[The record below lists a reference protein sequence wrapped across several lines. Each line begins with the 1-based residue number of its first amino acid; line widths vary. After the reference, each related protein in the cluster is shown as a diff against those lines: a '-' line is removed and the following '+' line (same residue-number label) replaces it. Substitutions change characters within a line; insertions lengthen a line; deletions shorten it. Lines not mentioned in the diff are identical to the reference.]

1 MQNPVGAVQ
10 TEQWSWILQTV
21 WRWIWGGLSWIL
33 DWQTYV
39 FQLVAGGESFWAIV
53 AKFVLLFFPAT
64 VLVAGVWGTMVSLY
78 TIPFRSGRGR
88 FLASLLMSWWDVVRM
103 VWFYWLGLFR
113 FLIVFVGWIWGLL
126 RLAVSMVWRTLKSA
140 VTSPFAL
147 LDSTSRSPGVPW
159 IAFVLL
165 LFWSMIEAT
174 IFTFTLRPTMAE
186 LLADL
191 TGYEVNP
198 VFLVVILWFFL
209 FIIIG
214 GSFACIQ
221 VLNDAIKTR
230 QVGQIVFM
238 VLVEITVALFEVL
251 FLYRELI
258 DAITPWLAQQGIELG
273 VFGTLTLAFLGW
285 VGVRGMT
292 WFLFGRFGAPAL
304 LAILGRQ
311 AMEGQGAARAPSPAA
326 RAPSPS
332 ADQEFWLGPIKAL
345 KAEHEWFKKEAWA
358 LVELATLPVLQL
370 LAAGFNFGVVVILGR
385 AHFTLPFRSLDQVL
399 ASTPF
404 VGGAKAAEGGAS

>member
-1 MQNPVGAVQ
+1 MQNPIGTVQ

-21 WRWIWGGLSWIL
+21 WGWIWAGLSWIIV
-33 DWQTYV
+33 W
-39 FQLVAGGESFWAIV
+39 ESFLFR
-53 AKFVLLFFPAT
+53 FVLTGSSFWETFFKFLFLFFPTT

-88 FLASLLMSWWDVVRM
+88 FLAALLMSWWDVARM
-103 VWFYWLGLFR
+103 AWFYWFGLVR
-113 FLIVFVGWIWGLL
+113 FLVVFIGSMWGLL
-126 RLAVSMVWRTLKSA
+126 RLAVSLILRTLKNLI
-140 VTSPFAL
+140 TSPFAL
-147 LDSTSRSPGVPW
+147 LDSTSRQPGVPW

-165 LFWSMIEAT
+165 VFWSAIEAT

-191 TGYEVNP
+191 TGYAVNP
-198 VFLVVILWFFL
+198 LALVVLLWFFL

-221 VLNDAIKTR
+221 VLNEAIKTR
-230 QVGQIVFM
+230 AVGQIVSM

-258 DAITPWLAQQGIELG
+258 DAITPWLAQQGFQLG
-273 VFGTLTLAFLGW
+273 IGGTLGLAFLGW

-292 WFLFGRFGAPAL
+292 WFLFGRFGTPAL
-304 LAILGRQ
+304 ISVLGRK
-311 AMEGQGAARAPSPAA
+311 AMEGVGGGAPRG
-326 RAPSPS
+326 
-332 ADQEFWLGPIKAL
+332 ADSGADAELWRGPIQAL
-345 KAEHEWFKKEAWA
+345 KAEHEWFKKEAQH
-358 LVELATLPVLQL
+358 LVELLTLPVLQL
-370 LAAGFNFGVVVILGR
+370 LAAGFNFGVVAILGKP
-385 AHFTLPFRSLDQVL
+385 HFTLPFRSLDQVL

-404 VGGAKAAEGGAS
+404 VSTKSAEERTV

>member
-1 MQNPVGAVQ
+1 MQGPLGTGQ

-21 WRWIWGGLSWIL
+21 TGWVWAGLAWIVV
-33 DWQTYV
+33 WQSMLFRFV
-39 FQLVAGGESFWAIV
+39 VSGSSFWEAFW
-53 AKFVLLFFPAT
+53 KFLFLFFPT
-64 VLVAGVWGTMVSLY
+64 VVVVAGVWGTMVSLY

-88 FLASLLMSWWDVVRM
+88 FLAALLMSWWDVARM
-103 VWFYWLGLFR
+103 AWFYWFGLVR
-113 FLIVFVGWIWGLL
+113 FLVVLIGSIWGLL
-126 RLAVSMVWRTLKSA
+126 RLGVSLLWRTLKQL

-147 LDSTSRSPGVPW
+147 LDSTSRQPGVPW

-165 LFWSMIEAT
+165 VFWSAIEAT

-191 TGYEVNP
+191 TGYSVNP
-198 VFLVVILWFFL
+198 LALVLLLWFFL

-221 VLNDAIKTR
+221 VLNEAIRTR
-230 QVGQIVFM
+230 AVGQIVSM

-258 DAITPWLAQQGIELG
+258 DAITPWLAQQGFQLG
-273 VFGTLTLAFLGW
+273 IVGTLGLAFLGW

-292 WFLFGRFGAPAL
+292 WFLFGRFGTPAL
-304 LAILGRQ
+304 ISILGRQ
-311 AMEGQGAARAPSPAA
+311 QMEGLAGGPAGGGGAADAELWR
-326 RAPSPS
+326 
-332 ADQEFWLGPIKAL
+332 GPIQAL
-345 KAEHEWFKKEAWA
+345 KAEHEWFKKEAQH
-358 LVELATLPVLQL
+358 LVELLTLPVLQL
-370 LAAGFNFGVVVILGR
+370 LAAGFNFGVVVILGKP
-385 AHFTLPFRSLDQVL
+385 HFTLPFKSIDQVL

-404 VGGAKAAEGGAS
+404 IGSKTAEHSTV

>member
-103 VWFYWLGLFR
+103 VWFYWLGLVR
-113 FLIVFVGWIWGLL
+113 FLVVFVGWIWGLL
-126 RLAVSMVWRTLKSA
+126 RLTVSMVWRTLKSA

-147 LDSTSRSPGVPW
+147 LDSSSRSPGVPW

-198 VFLVVILWFFL
+198 LFLVVILWFFL

-326 RAPSPS
+326 
-332 ADQEFWLGPIKAL
+332 DQEFWLGPIKAL

-404 VGGAKAAEGGAS
+404 VGGTKAAEGGAS

>member
-1 MQNPVGAVQ
+1 
-10 TEQWSWILQTV
+10 
-21 WRWIWGGLSWIL
+21 
-33 DWQTYV
+33 
-39 FQLVAGGESFWAIV
+39 
-53 AKFVLLFFPAT
+53 

-78 TIPFRSGRGR
+78 TLPFRSGRGR
-88 FLASLLMSWWDVVRM
+88 FLASLLMSWWDAVRM
-103 VWFYWLGLFR
+103 VWFYWVGLVR
-113 FLIVFVGWIWGLL
+113 FLIVFVGWLWGLL
-126 RLAVSMVWRTLKSA
+126 KLAVGMVWRTLKSA
-140 VTSPFAL
+140 VTSPFAM
-147 LDSTSRSPGVPW
+147 LDATSRQPGVPW

-165 LFWSMIEAT
+165 IFWSMIEAT
-174 IFTFTLRPTMAE
+174 IFTFTLRPTMSE

-198 VFLVVILWFFL
+198 LVLIVMLWFFL

-230 QVGQIVFM
+230 QFGQIVFM
-238 VLVEITVALFEVL
+238 VMVEITVALFEVL

-273 VFGTLTLAFLGW
+273 VFGTLFLAFLGW

-311 AMEGQGAARAPSPAA
+311 KMEGQGAARESSAA
-326 RAPSPS
+326 AQ
-332 ADQEFWLGPIKAL
+332 QEFWLGPIKAL
-345 KAEHEWFKKEAWA
+345 KAEHEWFKKEAWG

-370 LAAGFNFGVVVILGR
+370 IAAGFNFLVVVILGR
-385 AHFTLPFRSLDQVL
+385 AHFTLPFRSLEQVL

-404 VGGAKAAEGGAS
+404 AGGAKAAEGGAS

>member
-1 MQNPVGAVQ
+1 MQSPIGTAQ

-21 WRWIWGGLSWIL
+21 WGWIWGGLSWII
-33 DWQTYV
+33 DWQRQV
-39 FQLVAGGESFWAIV
+39 FEVAVVADSFWV
-53 AKFVLLFFPAT
+53 AVGKAVLLFFPAT

-88 FLASLLMSWWDVVRM
+88 FLASLLMSWWDVARM
-103 VWFYWLGLFR
+103 AWFYWFGLAR
-113 FLIVFVGWIWGLL
+113 FLLVFVGWIWGLL
-126 RLAVSMVWRTLKSA
+126 RLAVGLFWRTLKNL
-140 VTSPFAL
+140 VTSPFAM
-147 LDSTSRSPGVPW
+147 LDSSSRQPGVPW

-174 IFTFTLRPTMAE
+174 IFTFTLRPTMSE

-191 TGYEVNP
+191 TGYEVNALM
-198 VFLVVILWFFL
+198 LVVILWFFL

-230 QVGQIVFM
+230 AVGQIVSM

-273 VFGTLTLAFLGW
+273 VFGTLGLALLGW

-292 WFLFGRFGAPAL
+292 WFLFGRFGTPAL
-304 LAILGRQ
+304 LAILGRK
-311 AMEGQGAARAPSPAA
+311 AMEGQGAARDVSSAA
-326 RAPSPS
+326 DAEYWR
-332 ADQEFWLGPIKAL
+332 GPINAL
-345 KAEHEWFKKEAWA
+345 KAEHEWFKKEAQH
-358 LVELATLPVLQL
+358 LVELLTLPVLQL

-404 VGGAKAAEGGAS
+404 IGGKSAEGGAA

>member
-1 MQNPVGAVQ
+1 MQDPVGTAQ

-21 WRWIWGGLSWIL
+21 WGWIWGGLSWIL
-33 DWQTYV
+33 DWQAAV
-39 FQLVAGGESFWAIV
+39 FGVVIGGESFWAV
-53 AKFVLLFFPAT
+53 VGKSLLLFFPAT

-88 FLASLLMSWWDVVRM
+88 FLASLLMSWWDAVRM
-103 VWFYWLGLFR
+103 AWFYWFGLARFLLVFAGWLWGLFR
-113 FLIVFVGWIWGLL
+113 LAIGLF
-126 RLAVSMVWRTLKSA
+126 WRTLKNL

-147 LDSTSRSPGVPW
+147 LDSTSRQPGVPW

-165 LFWSMIEAT
+165 LFWSAIEAT
-174 IFTFTLRPTMAE
+174 IFTFTLRPTMSE

-198 VFLVVILWFFL
+198 VILVLILWFFL

-221 VLNDAIKTR
+221 VLNDAVKTR
-230 QVGQIVFM
+230 RVGQIVFM
-238 VLVEITVALFEVL
+238 VLVELSVALFEVL

-258 DAITPWLAQQGIELG
+258 DAITPWLAQQGVELG
-273 VFGTLTLAFLGW
+273 VVGTLTLAFLGW

-292 WFLFGRFGAPAL
+292 WFLFGQFGAPAL
-304 LAILGRQ
+304 LSILGRQ
-311 AMEGQGAARAPSPAA
+311 AMAGLGAAREVSSTAEA
-326 RAPSPS
+326 
-332 ADQEFWLGPIKAL
+332 EFWRGPINAL
-345 KAEHEWFKKEAWA
+345 KAEHEWFKKEAQH
-358 LVELATLPVLQL
+358 LVELLTLPVLQL
-370 LAAGFNFGVVVILGR
+370 LAAGFNFGVVLIVGKP
-385 AHFTLPFRSLDQVL
+385 HFNLPFRSLDQVL

-404 VGGAKAAEGGAS
+404 LGTKTAEGGAA

>member
-1 MQNPVGAVQ
+1 MQNPVGSVQ

-21 WRWIWGGLSWIL
+21 WGWIWGGLSWIL
-33 DWQTYV
+33 DWQRYV
-39 FQLVAGGESFWAIV
+39 FQVVAGGESFWGMV

-78 TIPFRSGRGR
+78 TIPFRSGRGG

-103 VWFYWLGLFR
+103 VWFYWLGLGR
-113 FLIVFVGWIWGLL
+113 FLLVLVGWIWGLL
-126 RLAVSMVWRTLKSA
+126 KLAVGMIWRTLKSA
-140 VTSPFAL
+140 ITSPFAL
-147 LDSTSRSPGVPW
+147 LDSTSRQPGVPW

-165 LFWSMIEAT
+165 IFWSMIEAT
-174 IFTFTLRPTMAE
+174 IFTFTLRPTMSE

-198 VFLVVILWFFL
+198 LFLVVLLWLFL

-238 VLVEITVALFEVL
+238 ILVEITVALFEVL

-304 LAILGRQ
+304 LSILGRQ
-311 AMEGQGAARAPSPAA
+311 AMAGQSGAPQPSPMAN
-326 RAPSPS
+326 
-332 ADQEFWLGPIKAL
+332 QEFWFGPIKAL
-345 KAEHEWFKKEAWA
+345 KAEHEWFKKEAWE

-404 VGGAKAAEGGAS
+404 VSGAKAAAGGAP

>member
-33 DWQTYV
+33 DWQAYV
-39 FQLVAGGESFWAIV
+39 FQVVAGGESFWATV

-103 VWFYWLGLFR
+103 VWFYWLGLVR
-113 FLIVFVGWIWGLL
+113 FLVVFVGWIWGLL
-126 RLAVSMVWRTLKSA
+126 RLTVSMVWRTLKSA

-147 LDSTSRSPGVPW
+147 LDSSSRSPGVPW

-198 VFLVVILWFFL
+198 LFLVVILWFFL

-326 RAPSPS
+326 
-332 ADQEFWLGPIKAL
+332 DQEFWLGPIKAL

>member
-1 MQNPVGAVQ
+1 MQNPVGSVQ

-21 WRWIWGGLSWIL
+21 WGWIWGGLSWIL
-33 DWQTYV
+33 DWQRYV
-39 FQLVAGGESFWAIV
+39 FQVVAGGESFWGMV

-78 TIPFRSGRGR
+78 TIPFRSGRGG

-103 VWFYWLGLFR
+103 VWFYWLGLGR
-113 FLIVFVGWIWGLL
+113 FLLVLVGWIWGLL
-126 RLAVSMVWRTLKSA
+126 KLAVGMIWRTLKSA
-140 VTSPFAL
+140 ITSPFAL
-147 LDSTSRSPGVPW
+147 LDSTSRQPGVPW

-165 LFWSMIEAT
+165 IFWSMIEAT

-191 TGYEVNP
+191 TGYTVNP
-198 VFLVVILWFFL
+198 LILVVILWFFL

-221 VLNDAIKTR
+221 VLNEAIKSR
-230 QVGQIVFM
+230 SFGQIGAM
-238 VLVEITVALFEVL
+238 VGVEITVALFEVL

-273 VFGTLTLAFLGW
+273 VVGTLGLAFLGW
-285 VGVRGMT
+285 TGVRGMT
-292 WFLFGRFGAPAL
+292 WFLFGRFGTPAL
-304 LAILGRQ
+304 LAILGRK
-311 AMEGQGAARAPSPAA
+311 AMEGQQGAARPLAG
-326 RAPSPS
+326 
-332 ADQEFWLGPIKAL
+332 ADLEFWRGPINAL
-345 KAEHEWFKKEAWA
+345 KAEHEWFKKEAQH
-358 LVELATLPVLQL
+358 LVELLTLPSLQL
-370 LAAGFNFGVVVILGR
+370 VAAGFNFLVVVVAGKP
-385 AHFTLPFRSLDQVL
+385 HFTLPFRSLDQVL

-404 VGGAKAAEGGAS
+404 ITTGKHHIAEGGA

>member
-198 VFLVVILWFFL
+198 VFLVVILWFSL

-311 AMEGQGAARAPSPAA
+311 AMEGQGAARAPSP
-326 RAPSPS
+326 S